1 MAFVLRMK
9 LIRLM
14 IDGGL
19 YERYSVERLI
29 TELEKIKVMV
39 LPDGQEI
46 TAELIKKLRE
56 IIDVL
61 TMHT

>member
-1 MAFVLRMK
+1 MK
-9 LIRLM
+9 LMRLM

-19 YERYSVERLI
+19 YERYPVEGLI
-29 TELEKIKVMV
+29 TELEIIKVMV

-46 TAELIKKLRE
+46 TTELIKKLRE

>member
-9 LIRLM
+9 LMRLM

-19 YERYSVERLI
+19 YERYQVEGLI
-29 TELEKIKVMV
+29 TELEIIKVMV

-46 TAELIKKLRE
+46 TTELIKKLRE

>member
-1 MAFVLRMK
+1 M
-9 LIRLM
+9 RLM

-19 YERYSVERLI
+19 YERYPVEGLI
-29 TELEKIKVMV
+29 TELEIIKVMV
-39 LPDGQEI
+39 LLDGQEI
-46 TAELIKKLRE
+46 TTELIKKLRE